1 MAGLQKAGAN
11 WVDGERFFDREGE
24 LDVLS
29 ELVRNG
35 THTLLTAQ
43 RRMGKTSLVR
53 ELLRRLK
60 DEGRFRPVF
69 VDLERAHTAADAVV
83 EIAVQSRPE
92 QHTWSR
98 IQSRF
103 ANALRDVLDR
113 IDEVAFAE
121 LRVKLRAGVDAG
133 NWRQKGDEVLAA
145 LADHDRPAV
154 LAIDEL
160 PILVNRMLR
169 DDDYRITPEGKRDA
183 DEFLSW
189 LRRNGQEHRGGIC
202 LIVSGSVGLEPV
214 LRQAGLSAHANVFS
228 PLELKPWDEP
238 TALDCLAALAEGCG
252 LDLPPA
258 ARQAMCCRLRC
269 LVPHHVQR
277 FFGSLDEDLRLAGR
291 RDASEEDVERVY
303 TREMLGVRGQ
313 ADLDHYESRLKL
325 VLGPVGYRDALDLLT
340 EAAVAGGVLKRD
352 AIDRFRAY
360 FRARA
365 AAEPV
370 PIEDVLG
377 VLEHDGYLERQADG
391 YRFVSGLLEDWWR
404 ARHGQHF
411 VPVERRA
418 ACPGA

>member
-11 WVDGERFFDREGE
+11 WVDGDLFFDREGE
-24 LDVLS
+24 LDVLTKR
-29 ELVRNG
+29 VRNG

-60 DEGRFRPVF
+60 KDGDFRTVF
-69 VDLERAHTAADAVV
+69 VDVEDAPTAADAVV
-83 EIAVQSRPE
+83 EIAVRSRPE
-92 QHTWSR
+92 QRAWSR
-98 IQSRF
+98 IRSVF
-103 ANALRDVLDR
+103 ANVVHELGDR
-113 IDEVAFAE
+113 IDEVDVSE
-121 LRVKLRAGVDAG
+121 LHVKFRAGVDAG

-145 LADHDRPAV
+145 LADHDQPVV

-160 PILVNRMLR
+160 PILVNRMLK
-169 DDDYRITPEGKRDA
+169 DDDYRITPEGKRAA

-189 LRRNGQEHRGGIC
+189 LRWNGQEHRGGIC
-202 LIVSGSVGLEPV
+202 LIVSGSVGLEPI

-228 PLELKPWDEP
+228 PLDLKPWDEP

-252 LDLPPA
+252 LELPA
-258 ARQAMCCRLRC
+258 AARREMCRRLRC

-277 FFGSLDEDLRLAGR
+277 FFDSLDEDRRMAGR
-291 RDASEEDVERVY
+291 RDATEEDVARVY

-313 ADLDHYESRLKL
+313 ADLDHYEGRLKL
-325 VLGPVGYRDALDLLT
+325 VLGPAGYRDALDLLT
-340 EAAVAGGVLKRD
+340 EAAVGGVLKRD

-365 AAEPV
+365 AAESV
-370 PIEDVLG
+370 PIEDVLH
-377 VLEHDGYLERQADG
+377 VLEHDGYLEAREDG

-404 ARHGQHF
+404 ARHGRYF

-418 ACPGA
+418 ARPGA